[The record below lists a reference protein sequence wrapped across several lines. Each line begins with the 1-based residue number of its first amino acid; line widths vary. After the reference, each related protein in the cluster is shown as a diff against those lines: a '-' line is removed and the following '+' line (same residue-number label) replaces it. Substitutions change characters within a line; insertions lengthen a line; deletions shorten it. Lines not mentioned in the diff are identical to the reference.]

1 MAEHMEHI
9 KTNVLRMSKTVF
21 FKEMLKLYGAP
32 WILVFLLILI
42 TAAVLSVIHDLRWI
56 IVALMIVCITAPM
69 MLAFF
74 YIFHG
79 MKPLT
84 VINSLPHTLSFEDD
98 GITATLL
105 SQHKNEETNET
116 EYTELSRRFLPYSEI
131 RSYKSGVTSIILPFE
146 KGDKGFIWLP
156 VSAFDEENGLLDA
169 MNKVISAI
177 RNNKL

>member
-1 MAEHMEHI
+1 MAEHI
-9 KTNVLRMSKTVF
+9 KTNVLRMGKAVF

-32 WILVFLLILI
+32 WILVFFLMLL
-42 TAAVLSVIHDLRWI
+42 TAAVLSVVHDLRWV
-56 IVALMIVCITAPM
+56 IVAFMIICIAAPM

-79 MKPLT
+79 MKPIT
-84 VINSLPHTLSFEDD
+84 VINSLPHTLSFGEE

-105 SQHKNEETNET
+105 SPHKNEETNET
-116 EYTELSRRFLPYSEI
+116 EYIELSRQLLPYSEI

-156 VSAFDEENGLLDA
+156 VSAFDEEKGMLDA
-169 MNKVISAI
+169 MDKVISAI
-177 RNNKL
+177 RNK